1 MQGLGFKGIF
11 FRRNRGDGRGDSD
24 KQDGID
30 LDGGELYGPG
40 RGFVQ
45 DRPPHRFRCMG
56 SGKVRH
62 THAHDNQ
69 EQRDGKGYEA
79 KVATISCK
87 HTHGVKVADFP
98 DQYKPLRGSSRLPR
112 PIESLF
118 WWRRRSSVIGRKCMF
133 VVIVPVARL

>member
-11 FRRNRGDGRGDSD
+11 FRGNRDDGRGDSD

-45 DRPPHRFRCMG
+45 DRLPHRFRCMG

-62 THAHDNQ
+62 THAHYNQ

-79 KVATISCK
+79 KVTTISCK
-87 HTHGVKVADFP
+87 HTHVVKVADFP
-98 DQYKPLRGSSRLPR
+98 DQYKPLRGSSGFPVRLNPC
-112 PIESLF
+112 F
-118 WWRRRSSVIGRKCMF
+118 GGGDGR
-133 VVIVPVARL
+133 A